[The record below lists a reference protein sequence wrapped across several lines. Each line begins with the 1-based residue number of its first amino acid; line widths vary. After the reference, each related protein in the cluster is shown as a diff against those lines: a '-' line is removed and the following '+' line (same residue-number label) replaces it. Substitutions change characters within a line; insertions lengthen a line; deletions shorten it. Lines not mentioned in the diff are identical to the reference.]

1 MAAGNVILGSETI
14 HQAHTH
20 TQGTSKSI
28 SAFVPERKTHT
39 DKLERIWQILR
50 NVEGSEKCYAKNYIF
65 IRDKEKAHTHTHARV
80 EDLDSVVKVSLSFA
94 C

>member
-39 DKLERIWQILR
+39 HRQTR
-50 NVEGSEKCYAKNYIF
+50 KNMANF
-65 IRDKEKAHTHTHARV
+65 E
-80 EDLDSVVKVSLSFA
+80 E